1 MKIDQ
6 NVIALKNAAAPGARA
21 PGAPAAPAPGAAPSG
36 GAVTTRLQVGS
47 GGEFD
52 AVRVAEIREAI
63 AAGRYQVDASRI
75 ADGLLD
81 SVRELLGDQ
90 K

>member
-6 NVIALKNAAAPGARA
+6 NVIALKGAATSEAPARARGASAAAPA
-21 PGAPAAPAPGAAPSG
+21 GAAPG
-36 GAVTTRLQVGS
+36 VTARLQVAS

-52 AVRVAEIREAI
+52 AVRVAQIREAI
-63 AAGRYQVDASRI
+63 AAGRYQMDASRI

-81 SVRELLGDQ
+81 SVRELLGG
-90 K
+90 KE

>member
-6 NVIALKNAAAPGARA
+6 NVIALKGAATSEAPARA
-21 PGAPAAPAPGAAPSG
+21 RGAATGAPTGAGPAT
-36 GAVTTRLQVGS
+36 TTRLQVAS

-52 AVRVAEIREAI
+52 AVRVAQIREAI

-75 ADGLLD
+75 ADGLMD
-81 SVRELLGDQ
+81 SVRELLGAGE
-90 K
+90 

>member
-6 NVIALKNAAAPGARA
+6 NVIALKNAAAPESPARGKSA
-21 PGAPAAPAPGAAPSG
+21 PASGAPAAPA
-36 GAVTTRLQVGS
+36 GAVTTRLQVAS
-47 GGEFD
+47 AGEFD
-52 AVRVAEIREAI
+52 AARVAQIREAI

-81 SVRELLGDQ
+81 SVRDLLGD
-90 K
+90 KP